1 MKSLVKKSTLKRWKE
16 REWRKG
22 KSFKDEPVL
31 KESIRESREKARY
44 KGKEG
49 RKERRRQEKKNFKMG
64 RGWGNSK
71 IKMKKAS
78 KKNKYS
84 VEDGEKEIQKK

>member
-1 MKSLVKKSTLKRWKE
+1 
-16 REWRKG
+16 
-22 KSFKDEPVL
+22 
-31 KESIRESREKARY
+31 
-44 KGKEG
+44 
-49 RKERRRQEKKNFKMG
+49 MG